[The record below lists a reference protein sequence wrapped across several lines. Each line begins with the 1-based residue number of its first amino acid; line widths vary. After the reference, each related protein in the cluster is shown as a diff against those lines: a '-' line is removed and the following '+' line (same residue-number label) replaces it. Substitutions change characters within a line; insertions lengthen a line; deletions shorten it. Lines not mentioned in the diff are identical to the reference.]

1 MHDSSNIQY
10 ELKFAFWASVDASS
24 LKVEHRPAGKINF
37 VINKLNKPARWR
49 QLYMEGTQKPQGMKL
64 DIGKHERE
72 HYLLWEFEE
81 DSIVDFE
88 GHEMF

>member
-1 MHDSSNIQY
+1 
-10 ELKFAFWASVDASS
+10 
-24 LKVEHRPAGKINF
+24 
-37 VINKLNKPARWR
+37 
-49 QLYMEGTQKPQGMKL
+49 MEGTQKPQGMKL

-88 GHEMF
+88 GHEMFQL